1 MKIQYY
7 IGLDVHKESVSI
19 AWAGPLGAPE
29 YHGKC
34 SSSNPAVEEA
44 LRKLARKLG
53 VELKDL
59 KVAYEAGPTGFVLAR
74 HLSGLGVD
82 VTVAAPSKI
91 ARAPGE
97 KVKTDKRDSVK
108 IARLHRA
115 GELVAVH
122 LPAVDDEAIRDVC
135 RARTDASEDTRRAKQ
150 QLKAFLLRNGY
161 HYTGKANWGPVHL
174 RWLRGLKMGG
184 AAQTTVLEE
193 SIQAVDTAAARQ
205 TRMERHMERLL
216 ADWERKDE
224 VADVMGLKGFQLVA
238 AMTVVAELG
247 DLGRFGHPRQLMG
260 YLGLVPGEDST
271 GNRRRQGGITKCG
284 NSHVRWMLVEA
295 AHSYR
300 LPAKVGSGLSDR
312 QQGLSEAVQQLS
324 WRAQTRLCGKYQKL
338 KARRVHINKVVTAV
352 ARELTSFLWELH
364 QLRSSG
370 KPAAGFCRSDE
381 L

>member
-1 MKIQYY
+1 MSNPYHV
-7 IGLDVHKESVSI
+7 GLDVHKESVSI
-19 AWAGPLGAPE
+19 AWAGPLGPPSF
-29 YHGKC
+29 HGKC

-44 LRKLARKLG
+44 LRKLAMKLG
-53 VELKDL
+53 TELKDL

-74 HLSGLGVD
+74 HLLRLGVE

-122 LPAVDDEAIRDVC
+122 LPEVDDEAIRDVC
-135 RARTDASEDTRRAKQ
+135 RARTDASENTRRAKQ

-174 RWLRGLKMGG
+174 RWLRGLRMGS

-205 TRMERHMERLL
+205 IRMERHMERLL

-224 VADVMGLKGFQLVA
+224 VADVMGLKGFRLVA

-247 DLGRFGHPRQLMG
+247 DMGRFDHPRQLMG
-260 YLGLVPGEDST
+260 YLGLVPGEDSS
-271 GNRRRQGGITKCG
+271 GQRRRQGGITKCG

-300 LPAKVGSGLSDR
+300 LPAKVGGGLSDR
-312 QQGLSEAVQQLS
+312 QEGLSEAVRQLS
-324 WRAQTRLCGKYQKL
+324 WRAQTRLCAKYQKL
-338 KARRVHINKVVTAV
+338 KARRVHVNKVVTAV
-352 ARELTSFLWELH
+352 ARELTSFLWELCR
-364 QLRSSG
+364 LRSSG
-370 KPAAGFCRSDE
+370 EPAAG
-381 L
+381 